1 MSKSFAP
8 LELFD
13 SLEAV
18 SVLVCEP
25 LLITQPQRERERE
38 KVIQS
43 RLRKYGTE
51 WKRQKCVN
59 KNFVLFLSP
68 KNSFKNN
75 LNN

>member
-38 KVIQS
+38 RERESNPVEVKKVWDRMKTTKMS
-43 RLRKYGTE
+43 K
-51 WKRQKCVN
+51 
-59 KNFVLFLSP
+59 
-68 KNSFKNN
+68 
-75 LNN
+75 

>member
-38 KVIQS
+38 RESNPVEVKKVWDRMKTS
-43 RLRKYGTE
+43 KMRK
-51 WKRQKCVN
+51 
-59 KNFVLFLSP
+59 
-68 KNSFKNN
+68 
-75 LNN
+75 

>member
-38 KVIQS
+38 REREKVIQS

-51 WKRQKCVN
+51 
-59 KNFVLFLSP
+59 
-68 KNSFKNN
+68 
-75 LNN
+75 